1 MGVVVRRR
9 VEKKETKTA
18 ERKENQKKEERQAKV
33 KVQTTGRYFRSAFE
47 SSCEKSLPRLGYLT
61 FAVSQALSTAQC
73 VIQGGRGHKLGVWMI
88 PSFQKEKTSR
98 RQGGTM
104 HTITQTHTHTL
115 TVQSSNSELLKFF
128 KANLLLWWLQVK
140 RQCRGILAEILVNNL
155 GLAPDIRLQQG
166 RGRERE
172 ERGEREEMRER
183 RKH

>member
-1 MGVVVRRR
+1 
-9 VEKKETKTA
+9 
-18 ERKENQKKEERQAKV
+18 
-33 KVQTTGRYFRSAFE
+33 
-47 SSCEKSLPRLGYLT
+47 
-61 FAVSQALSTAQC
+61 
-73 VIQGGRGHKLGVWMI
+73 
-88 PSFQKEKTSR
+88 
-98 RQGGTM
+98 M